1 MADEVEDD
9 EKDVNWTVQL
19 HSVGRIESMDFDED
33 DGDLFSVD
41 FKASGPNLTA
51 DLEVLVSDVSDE
63 AKVVTEAMDTLQD
76 GLETWAR
83 VLGRRSGAEGVE
95 PTSE

>member
-9 EKDVNWTVQL
+9 DKDVNWTVQL
-19 HSVGRIESMDFDED
+19 HCVGRIESMDADED
-33 DGDLFSVD
+33 DGDLFSVE

-83 VLGRRSGAEGVE
+83 VLGRRPGAEKVE
-95 PTSE
+95 PTET